1 MYDVSGGV
9 VMIVANLRKNETNL
23 YTSLNITGIDYSL
36 SLPRVLYH
44 NPITD
49 VSSHWLR

>member
-1 MYDVSGGV
+1 MLV
-9 VMIVANLRKNETNL
+9 VNLRKNETNL
-23 YTSLNITGIDYSL
+23 YNSLDITGSNYSL

-44 NPITD
+44 NPHTE